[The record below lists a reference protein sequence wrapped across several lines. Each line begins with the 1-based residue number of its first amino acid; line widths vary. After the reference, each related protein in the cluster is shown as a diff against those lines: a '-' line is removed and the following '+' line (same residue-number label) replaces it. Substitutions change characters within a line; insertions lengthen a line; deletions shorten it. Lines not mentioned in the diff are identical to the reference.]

1 MVQMALRRKF
11 SPEFK
16 SEAVR
21 LATQVGISVNSVA
34 NDLGIHDSLLRRW
47 IREAASP
54 AKARQSGS
62 DAAELAKEVSRLRRE
77 NARLKMERDII
88 KKRSATSRKT
98 RSEVCLR

>member
-1 MVQMALRRKF
+1 MALRRKF

-34 NDLGIHDSLLRRW
+34 NDLGVHDSVLRRW
-47 IREAASP
+47 IREAVNP

-62 DAAELAKEVSRLRRE
+62 DAAELAKEVARLRRE
-77 NARLKMERDII
+77 NAKLKMERDII
-88 KKRSATSRKT
+88 KKALGYFAKDPQ
-98 RSEVCLR
+98 

>member
-1 MVQMALRRKF
+1 MIQMGLRRKF

-34 NDLGIHDSLLRRW
+34 NDLGINDSVLRRW
-47 IREAASP
+47 IREAVIP
-54 AKARQSGS
+54 GKARQPGS
-62 DAAELAKEVSRLRRE
+62 EAAELVKEVAKLRRE

-88 KKRSATSRKT
+88 KKALGYFAKDPQ
-98 RSEVCLR
+98 

>member
-1 MVQMALRRKF
+1 MEQMALRRKF

-34 NDLGIHDSLLRRW
+34 NDLGIHDSVLRRW
-47 IREAASP
+47 IREAANPSKVRHP
-54 AKARQSGS
+54 SS
-62 DAAELAKEVSRLRRE
+62 DAAELAREVARLRRE

-88 KKRSATSRKT
+88 KKALGYFAKDPQ
-98 RSEVCLR
+98 

>member
-21 LATQVGISVNSVA
+21 LATQAGVSVNSVA
-34 NDLGIHDSLLRRW
+34 NDLGIGDSVLRRW
-47 IREAASP
+47 LREAANP
-54 AKARQSGS
+54 AKGRQAGTET
-62 DAAELAKEVSRLRRE
+62 AELAKEVARLRRE

-88 KKRSATSRKT
+88 KKALGYFAKDPQ
-98 RSEVCLR
+98 